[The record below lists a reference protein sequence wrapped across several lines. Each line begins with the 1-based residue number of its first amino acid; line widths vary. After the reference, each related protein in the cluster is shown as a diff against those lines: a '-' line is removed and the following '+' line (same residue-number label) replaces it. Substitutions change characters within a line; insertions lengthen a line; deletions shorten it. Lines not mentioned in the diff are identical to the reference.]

1 MVCEKYLTAPDKIIT
16 EDIELPTSYMGGKV
30 NVVWKSEDEAVLS
43 SDGKVGD
50 FEKAKYM
57 KLSAMLSFDDEKKT
71 IEYMVTV
78 VPKTEVP
85 YELTIHADREKVKI
99 SDTLYG
105 LFYEDINNAAD
116 GGIYAEL
123 VITVHLKR
131 LHIIHMTRPQG
142 KTQNR
147 QEEITRRSHSG
158 LVTQIRSHLNVRA
171 V

>member
-1 MVCEKYLTAPDKIIT
+1 MKIYESGWI
-16 EDIELPTSYMGGKV
+16 DL
-30 NVVWKSEDEAVLS
+30 
-43 SDGKVGD
+43 
-50 FEKAKYM
+50 
-57 KLSAMLSFDDEKKT
+57 KKT

-123 VITVHLKR
+123 VNNRSFEAFTYNTYDPSSGENGKSTGRNHTPPHLR
-131 LHIIHMTRPQG
+131 GHRPP
-142 KTQNR
+142 
-147 QEEITRRSHSG
+147 RRG
-158 LVTQIRSHLNVRA
+158 
-171 V
+171 